1 MNKLKYILKCIRTL
15 DYKNMI
21 KIAKKIA
28 KKEHKLTLF
37 ILIDMIY
44 CGFKYGAG
52 YYDYQEFEFYLL
64 NKDERKTYLTRTK
77 NNMII
82 RKYNNKDDF
91 YLLDIKVLFNE
102 KFKDYI

>member
-82 RKYNNKDDF
+82 SKYNNVFKF
-91 YLLDIKVLFNE
+91 QIFATE
-102 KFKDYI
+102 K

>member
-64 NKDERKTYLTRTK
+64 NKDEKNLVYFLTLT
-77 NNMII
+77 
-82 RKYNNKDDF
+82 
-91 YLLDIKVLFNE
+91 NE
-102 KFKDYI
+102 YVKLT